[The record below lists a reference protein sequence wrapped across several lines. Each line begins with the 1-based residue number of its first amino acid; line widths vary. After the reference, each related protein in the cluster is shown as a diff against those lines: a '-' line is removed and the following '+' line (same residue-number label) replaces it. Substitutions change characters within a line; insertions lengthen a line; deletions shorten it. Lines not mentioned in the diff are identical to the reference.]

1 MKYGFTLP
9 GRGSLATPD
18 TLAAIAKRGEELGYH
33 LLLFGDHIV
42 VPRHIASP
50 YPYTETGEFPGSA
63 AGEAMEQLTVLA
75 FLAGQTQTIQ
85 LVTSVIIVPHR
96 NPLVAAKALAT
107 LDVLS
112 KGRVIVGVGVGWMR
126 EEFEALGLPPF
137 EERGAVT
144 DEYIR
149 ACKELWT
156 SDNPSFEGKYC
167 RFSNISFLPKPVQKP
182 HPPIWVGGE
191 SRRALRRTAE
201 LGNGWYPIG
210 SNPQFP
216 LAEPEQLAAALKRLA
231 VYAEEAGRGPA
242 EIEIIYRTH
251 DYQLITEG
259 KTPASSTGARR
270 PFVGGADD
278 IAADIRRYEAMG
290 VGSLV
295 LDFVRLSRNLDE
307 MLQHMEALATQ
318 VWPQV

>member
-1 MKYGFTLP
+1 MRYGFTLP
-9 GRGSLATPD
+9 GRGPLATPD
-18 TLAAIAKRGEELGYH
+18 NLAAIAKRGEELGYH

-63 AGEAMEQLTVLA
+63 SGEAMEQLTVLA
-75 FLAGQTQTIQ
+75 FLAGQTRTIR

-112 KGRVIVGVGVGWMR
+112 KGRLVVGVGVGWMR

-137 EERGAVT
+137 DERGAVT

-149 ACKELWT
+149 AFKELWT

-167 RFSNISFLPKPVQKP
+167 RFSDIAFLPKPVQRP
-182 HPPIWVGGE
+182 HPPVWVGGE
-191 SRRALRRTAE
+191 SRRALRRAAE
-201 LGNGWYPIG
+201 LGNGWYPIS

-216 LAEPEQLAAALKRLA
+216 LGEPEQLAASLQRLA
-231 VYAEEAGRGPA
+231 AYAKEAGRDPA

-251 DYQLITEG
+251 DYQLVKDGEG
-259 KTPASSTGARR
+259 ATSSTDARR
-270 PFVGGADD
+270 PFVGGADE
-278 IAADIRRYEAMG
+278 IAADIRRYEALG

-295 LDFVRLSRNLDE
+295 LDFARLSRNLDE
-307 MLQHMEALATQ
+307 MLQHLEALATQ
-318 VWPQV
+318 VWPRV